1 MPWVNN
7 CSDQLGTQ
15 MGSTTKVKA
24 IKNLLEKKKRYARP
38 NLATFP
44 IALSTNILSASQK
57 VALM

>member
-24 IKNLLEKKKRYARP
+24 IKNLLEKKKKDM
-38 NLATFP
+38 LVQ
-44 IALSTNILSASQK
+44 I
-57 VALM
+57 

>member
-24 IKNLLEKKKRYARP
+24 IKNLLEKKKDM
-38 NLATFP
+38 LVQ
-44 IALSTNILSASQK
+44 I
-57 VALM
+57 